1 MRFTSEDASDF
12 SCGTLPTLDVRVWQK
27 NGVVLHS
34 FYQQRSTALPELST
48 ALPELS
54 IYATLTQEI
63 IRRLVNCSESL
74 SLGAKQTIL
83 NECAQ
88 KFVHS
93 GYTNK
98 ESRILIVQG
107 VIKYIKLLRLS
118 KLDKKSTEY
127 KPLYLSNEYKESER
141 KMQKYLDKM

>member
-34 FYQQRSTALPELST
+34 FYQQRST